1 MLKIRT
7 IILMFSLM
15 GLNLLVLGAIL
26 ASDQRVFSETYTD
39 IVLRRALAEYGV
51 DPLEITMPE
60 NQAQVDLGQALF
72 FDKLLSGNQD
82 ISCATCH
89 HPDLASADGRAL
101 SVGVGGH
108 GLGDDRVLGEEK
120 VLIPRSA
127 PEIFN
132 RGSDQWVTM
141 FWDGRVAVDLY
152 TGTDNLDTPA
162 GDLLP
167 VGLDGALAGQ
177 ALFPPTSRHEMRGE
191 IEDGNGLSE
200 TDNLQVVWEVLNTRI
215 LDVEGYQKMYAEAYP
230 DVPLDEIGIQHAAN
244 AIAAFEIEA
253 FTTLD
258 SPFQNYLL
266 GDDEAL
272 SAESKSGARLF
283 YGKANC
289 ASCHSG
295 SLMTDQAYHNIG
307 VPVFG
312 PGKEGGLDVGRYLV
326 TEDPADKYAF
336 RTPPLTNIA
345 LTGPYMHNGAYE
357 TLKEAVRHH
366 LNPVQS
372 LERYNYTQLE
382 TDTQATYEMSS
393 EIKDSVLETLDEQMT
408 EPVILTNQEFD
419 DLMAFLESLTAS
431 EALSLDQYTPKSVPS
446 GLSLEN

>member
-1 MLKIRT
+1 MLSNRLSSVVLVIAVLVF
-7 IILMFSLM
+7 ISL
-15 GLNLLVLGAIL
+15 GAVLGSEGRI
-26 ASDQRVFSETYTD
+26 FSATD
-39 IVLRRALAEYGV
+39 TDDLLRRTLAKQGVTALKV
-51 DPLEITMPE
+51 TMPE
-60 NQAQVDLGQALF
+60 NEAQVVLGQALF

-89 HPDLASADGRAL
+89 HPDLASADERAL

-108 GLGDDRVLGEEK
+108 GLGDDRVLGEGK
-120 VLIPRSA
+120 ALIPRNA

-132 RGSDQWVTM
+132 RGAEQWVTM

-152 TGTDNLDTPA
+152 TETDGLETPA

-167 VGLDGALAGQ
+167 TGLDSPLAGQ

-191 IEDGNGLSE
+191 VEDANGLSE
-200 TDNLQVVWEVLNTRI
+200 TEDLQEIWVGINARV

-230 DVPLDEIGIQHAAN
+230 DVPLEKIGIQHVAN

-258 SPFQNYLL
+258 SPFQIYLQ
-266 GDDEAL
+266 GNDGAL
-272 SAESKSGARLF
+272 TAEQKSGALLF

-307 VPVFG
+307 IPVFG

-326 TEDPADKYAF
+326 TEEAADMFAF
-336 RTPPLTNIA
+336 RTPPLTNIT

-357 TLKEAVRHH
+357 TLEDAVRHH
-366 LNPVQS
+366 LNPVDS
-372 LERYNYTQLE
+372 LMQYDPMQLE
-382 TDTQATYEMSS
+382 PVTRATYEMSFKS
-393 EIKDSVLETLDEQMT
+393 KKMVLETLDEAVT
-408 EPVILTNQEFD
+408 EPVVLTDKEFKE
-419 DLMAFLESLTAS
+419 LMAFLESLTAS
-431 EALSLDQYTPKSVPS
+431 EALALDQFVPDSVPS
-446 GLSLEN
+446 GLPLDN